1 MDNRTIE
8 LRVGI
13 VVAIAAIILFLGIIW
28 IKEYR
33 FNVERYKYGVL
44 FPNVGALSVADP
56 VTVLGVK
63 KGTVE
68 SIILSGGDVLVTFNL
83 TTDVKLKKD
92 AKFTVMN
99 IGLMGE
105 RFVDVSPGHSSEL
118 LDLSKPVEGFYD
130 TGIPEVMGMAGQ
142 MLDEIRRLVAHLEG
156 IFGTEWSQE
165 SFRETIKNLRKLSTD
180 LVTLLDRNKDKL
192 EKTATDLSYTSSEL
206 KNLLDKNK
214 GKLQSSVDNFT
225 ASSAKLDTITTTLS
239 SLSVSLKNLT
249 QKIESGQGTFG
260 KLVNDSTLYND
271 LRKTTQ
277 NVDELI
283 TDIKKNP
290 KKYLKVSLF

>member
-44 FPNVGALSVADP
+44 FPNVGALGVGDP

-105 RFVDVSPGHSSEL
+105 RFIDVSPGHSAEL
-118 LDLSKPVEGFYD
+118 LDLSRPVEGFYD

-165 SFRETIKNLRKLSTD
+165 SFKETIKDLRKLSAD
-180 LVTLLDRNKDKL
+180 LATLVEQNKSKL
-192 EKTATDLSYTSSEL
+192 EQSATDLSYTSSQL
-206 KNLLDKNK
+206 KNLVETNK

-225 ASSAKLDTITTTLS
+225 SSSAKLDTITTTLS

-249 QKIESGQGTFG
+249 QKIDSGQGTFG
-260 KLVNDSTLYND
+260 KLVNDSTLYID
-271 LRKTTQ
+271 LRKTT
-277 NVDELI
+277 NSLDELI
-283 TDIKKNP
+283 ADIKKNP
-290 KKYLKVSLF
+290 KKYLKVRLF

>member
-44 FPNVGALSVADP
+44 FPNVGALGVGDP

-105 RFVDVSPGHSSEL
+105 RFIDVSPGHSPEL
-118 LDLSKPVEGFYD
+118 LDLSRPVEGFYD

-165 SFRETIKNLRKLSTD
+165 SFKETIKDLRKLSAD

-271 LRKTTQ
+271 LRKTT
-277 NVDELI
+277 NNLDELV

>member
-44 FPNVGALSVADP
+44 FPNVGALGVGDP

-105 RFVDVSPGHSSEL
+105 RFIDVSPGHSAEL
-118 LDLSKPVEGFYD
+118 LDLSRPVEGFYD

-165 SFRETIKNLRKLSTD
+165 SFKETIKDLRKLSAD
-180 LVTLLDRNKDKL
+180 LATLVEQNKSKL
-192 EKTATDLSYTSSEL
+192 EQSATDLSYTSSQL
-206 KNLLDKNK
+206 KNLVETNK

-225 ASSAKLDTITTTLS
+225 SSSAKLDTITTTLS

-249 QKIESGQGTFG
+249 QKIDSGQGTFG
-260 KLVNDSTLYND
+260 KLVNDSTLYID
-271 LRKTTQ
+271 LRKTT
-277 NVDELI
+277 NSLDELI
-283 TDIKKNP
+283 ADIKKNP

>member
-1 MDNRTIE
+1 M
-8 LRVGI
+8 
-13 VVAIAAIILFLGIIW
+13 AIAAIILFLGIIW

-44 FPNVGALSVADP
+44 FPNVGALGVGDP

-105 RFVDVSPGHSSEL
+105 RFIDVSPGHSSEL
-118 LDLSKPVEGFYD
+118 LDLSRPVEGFYD

-165 SFRETIKNLRKLSTD
+165 SFKETIKDLRKLSAD

-206 KNLLDKNK
+206 KALVERNK
-214 GKLQSSVDNFT
+214 EKLQSSVDNFT
-225 ASSAKLDTITTTLS
+225 TSSAKLDTITTTLS

-249 QKIESGQGTFG
+249 QKIESGEGTFG
-260 KLVNDSTLYND
+260 KLLNDSTLYND
-271 LRKTTQ
+271 LRKTT
-277 NVDELI
+277 NNLDELV

>member
-44 FPNVGALSVADP
+44 FPNVGALGVGDP

-105 RFVDVSPGHSSEL
+105 RFIDVSPGHSPEL
-118 LDLSKPVEGFYD
+118 LDLSRPVEGFYD

-165 SFRETIKNLRKLSTD
+165 SFRETIKNLRKLSAD

-206 KNLLDKNK
+206 KDLLDKNK
-214 GKLQSSVDNFT
+214 GKLQSSVDNFAT
-225 ASSAKLDTITTTLS
+225 SSAKLDTITTTLS
-239 SLSVSLKNLT
+239 SLSISLKNLT

-271 LRKTTQ
+271 LRKTT
-277 NVDELI
+277 NNLDELV

>member
-33 FNVERYKYGVL
+33 FNVERYRYGVL
-44 FPNVGALSVADP
+44 FPNVGALGVGDP

-105 RFVDVSPGHSSEL
+105 RFIDVSPGHSPEL
-118 LDLSKPVEGFYD
+118 LDLSRPVEGFYD

-165 SFRETIKNLRKLSTD
+165 SFKETIKDLRKLSAD

-206 KNLLDKNK
+206 KALVERNK
-214 GKLQSSVDNFT
+214 EKLQSSVDNFT
-225 ASSAKLDTITTTLS
+225 TSSAKLDTITTTLS

-249 QKIESGQGTFG
+249 QKIESGEGTFG

-271 LRKTTQ
+271 LRKTT
-277 NVDELI
+277 NNLDELV

>member
-1 MDNRTIE
+1 M
-8 LRVGI
+8 
-13 VVAIAAIILFLGIIW
+13 AIAAIILFLGIIW

-33 FNVERYKYGVL
+33 FNVERYKYEVL
-44 FPNVGALSVADP
+44 FPNVGALGVGDP

-105 RFVDVSPGHSSEL
+105 RFIDVSPGHSPEL
-118 LDLSKPVEGFYD
+118 LDLSRPVEGFYD

-165 SFRETIKNLRKLSTD
+165 SFKETIKDLRKLSSD

-206 KNLLDKNK
+206 KALVERNK
-214 GKLQSSVDNFT
+214 EKLQSSVDNFT
-225 ASSAKLDTITTTLS
+225 TSSAKLDTITTTLS

-249 QKIESGQGTFG
+249 QKIESGEGTFG

-271 LRKTTQ
+271 LRKTT
-277 NVDELI
+277 NNLDELV

>member
-13 VVAIAAIILFLGIIW
+13 VMAIAAIILFLGIIW

-33 FNVERYKYGVL
+33 FNVERYKYEVL
-44 FPNVGALSVADP
+44 FPNVGALGVGDP

-105 RFVDVSPGHSSEL
+105 RFIDVSPGHSPEL
-118 LDLSKPVEGFYD
+118 LDLSRPVEGFYD

-165 SFRETIKNLRKLSTD
+165 SFKETIKDLRKLSSD

-206 KNLLDKNK
+206 KALVERNK
-214 GKLQSSVDNFT
+214 EKLQSSVDNFT
-225 ASSAKLDTITTTLS
+225 TSSAKLDTITTTLS

-249 QKIESGQGTFG
+249 QKIESGEGTFG

-271 LRKTTQ
+271 LRKTT
-277 NVDELI
+277 NNLDELV

>member
-1 MDNRTIE
+1 MDNRTAE
-8 LRVGI
+8 LRVGVV
-13 VVAIAAIILFLGIIW
+13 VVAALAILFFGIIW
-28 IKEYR
+28 VKEYR
-33 FNVERYKYGVL
+33 FNVQRYRYGVL
-44 FPNVGALSVADP
+44 FPNVGALAVGDP

-68 SIILSGGDVLVTFNL
+68 SIRLSDGDVLVTFNL
-83 TTDVKLKKD
+83 TTDVKLSND

-105 RFVDVSPGHSSEL
+105 RFVAVEPGHSPEP
-118 LDLSKPVEGFYD
+118 LDLAKPVKGYYD

-165 SFRETIKNLRKLSTD
+165 SIKGTIADLRKLSAD
-180 LVTLLDRNKDKL
+180 MVALLNRNKDKL
-192 EKTATDLSYTSSEL
+192 DQTAGDLAYTSSEL
-206 KNLLDKNK
+206 KGMLDKNK
-214 GKLQSSVDNFT
+214 EKLQSSLDNFT
-225 ASSAKLDTITTTLS
+225 NASAKLDTITTNLS

-249 QKIESGQGTFG
+249 QKIESGQGTLG
-260 KLVNDSTLYND
+260 KLVGDSTLYFELKNTA
-271 LRKTTQ
+271 K

>member
-33 FNVERYKYGVL
+33 FNVERYRYGVL
-44 FPNVGALSVADP
+44 FPNVGALGVGDP

-105 RFVDVSPGHSSEL
+105 RFIDVSPGHSPEL
-118 LDLSKPVEGFYD
+118 LDLSRPVEGFYD

-165 SFRETIKNLRKLSTD
+165 SFKETIKDLRKLSAD

-271 LRKTTQ
+271 LRKTT
-277 NVDELI
+277 NNLDELV

>member
-13 VVAIAAIILFLGIIW
+13 VVAVAALILFLGIIW

-33 FNVERYKYGVL
+33 FNVERYEYRVL
-44 FPNVGALSVADP
+44 FPNVGALEVGDP

-63 KGTVE
+63 KGRVE
-68 SIILSGGDVLVTFNL
+68 SILLSGGDVLVTFNL
-83 TTDVKLKKD
+83 TTDVELKKD
-92 AKFTVMN
+92 AQFTVMN

-105 RFVDVSPGHSSEL
+105 RFVDVSPGHSAEL
-118 LDLSKPVEGFYD
+118 LDLSKPVKGFYD

-165 SFRETIKNLRKLSTD
+165 SFKETIRDLRKLSAD
-180 LVTLLDRNKDKL
+180 LVSLLDRNKGKL
-192 EKTATDLSYTSSEL
+192 EQAATDLSYTSSEL
-206 KNLLDKNK
+206 KVLVEKNK
-214 GKLQSSVDNFT
+214 EKLQSSVDNFT
-225 ASSAKLDTITTTLS
+225 NSSAKLDTITTTLS
-239 SLSVSLKNLT
+239 SLSVSLKNLI
-249 QKIESGQGTFG
+249 QKIESGEGTFG
-260 KLVNDSTLYND
+260 KLVNDSTLYTD
-271 LRKTTQ
+271 LRKTT
-277 NVDELI
+277 NNLDELI
-283 TDIKKNP
+283 ADIKKNP

>member
-44 FPNVGALSVADP
+44 FPNVGALGVGDP

-68 SIILSGGDVLVTFNL
+68 SITLSGGDVLVTFNL
-83 TTDVKLKKD
+83 TTDVNLKKD

-118 LDLSKPVEGFYD
+118 LDLSRPVEGFYD

-165 SFRETIKNLRKLSTD
+165 SFKETIKDLRKLSSD

-206 KNLLDKNK
+206 KALVERNK
-214 GKLQSSVDNFT
+214 EKLQSSVDNFT
-225 ASSAKLDTITTTLS
+225 TSSAKLDTITTTLS

-271 LRKTTQ
+271 LRKTT
-277 NVDELI
+277 NNLDELV

>member
-44 FPNVGALSVADP
+44 FPNVGALGVGDP

-105 RFVDVSPGHSSEL
+105 RFIDVSPGHSPEL
-118 LDLSKPVEGFYD
+118 LDLSRPVEGFYD

-165 SFRETIKNLRKLSTD
+165 SFKETIKDLRKLSAD

-192 EKTATDLSYTSSEL
+192 EKTATDLSYASSEL
-206 KNLLDKNK
+206 KVLVERNK
-214 GKLQSSVDNFT
+214 EKLQSSVDNFT
-225 ASSAKLDTITTTLS
+225 TSSAKLDTITTTLS

-271 LRKTTQ
+271 LRKTT
-277 NVDELI
+277 NNLDELV
-283 TDIKKNP
+283 TDIKNNP

>member
-44 FPNVGALSVADP
+44 FPNVGALGVGDP

-92 AKFTVMN
+92 SKFTVMN

-105 RFVDVSPGHSSEL
+105 RFIDVSPGHSPEL
-118 LDLSKPVEGFYD
+118 LDLSRPVEGFYD

-165 SFRETIKNLRKLSTD
+165 SFKETIKDLRRLSSD

-192 EKTATDLSYTSSEL
+192 EKAATDLSYTSSEIKDL
-206 KNLLDKNK
+206 VDKNK
-214 GKLQSSVDNFT
+214 EKLQSSVDNFT

-239 SLSVSLKNLT
+239 SLSISLKNLT
-249 QKIESGQGTFG
+249 QKIESGEGTLG

-271 LRKTTQ
+271 IRKTT
-277 NVDELI
+277 NNLDELI
-283 TDIKKNP
+283 ADIKKNP

>member
-8 LRVGI
+8 LRVGV
-13 VVAIAAIILFLGIIW
+13 VVAIAAVILFLGIIW

-33 FNVERYKYGVL
+33 FNVQRYKYSVL
-44 FPNVGALSVADP
+44 FPNVGALSVGDP

-68 SIILSGGDVLVTFNL
+68 RIILSGGDVLVTLDL

-92 AKFTVMN
+92 AEFTVMN

-105 RFVDVSPGHSSEL
+105 RFIDVSPGHSSEL
-118 LDLSKPVEGFYD
+118 LDLSRPVVGFYD
-130 TGIPEVMGMAGQ
+130 TGIPEVMGMAGE
-142 MLDEIRRLVAHLEG
+142 MLEEIRRLVAHLEG
-156 IFGTEWSQE
+156 IFGTQWSQE
-165 SFRETIKNLRKLSTD
+165 SFKETIANLKKLSSD

-192 EKTATDLSYTSSEL
+192 ETAATDLSSTSSEL
-206 KNLLDKNK
+206 RKLVDKNK
-214 GKLQSSVDNFT
+214 EKLQSSVDNFT
-225 ASSAKLDTITTTLS
+225 TSSAKLDTITTTLS
-239 SLSVSLKNLT
+239 TLSVSLRNLT
-249 QKIESGQGTFG
+249 QKIDSGQGTFG

-271 LRKTTQ
+271 LRKTT
-277 NVDELI
+277 NNLDELI
-283 TDIKKNP
+283 ADIKKNP

>member
-8 LRVGI
+8 LRVGV
-13 VVAIAAIILFLGIIW
+13 VVAIAAVILFLGIIW

-33 FNVERYKYGVL
+33 FNVQRYKYSVL
-44 FPNVGALSVADP
+44 FPNVGALSVGDP

-68 SIILSGGDVLVTFNL
+68 KIILSGGDVLVTFDL

-92 AKFTVMN
+92 AEFTVMN

-105 RFVDVSPGHSSEL
+105 RFIDVSPGHSSEL
-118 LDLSKPVEGFYD
+118 LDLSRPVVGFYD
-130 TGIPEVMGMAGQ
+130 TGIPEVMGMAGE
-142 MLDEIRRLVAHLEG
+142 MLEEIRRLVAHLEG
-156 IFGTEWSQE
+156 IFGTQWSQE
-165 SFRETIKNLRKLSTD
+165 SFKETIANLKKLSSD

-192 EKTATDLSYTSSEL
+192 EKAATDLSSTSSDLKEL
-206 KNLLDKNK
+206 VDKNK
-214 GKLQSSVDNFT
+214 EKLQSSVDNF
-225 ASSAKLDTITTTLS
+225 ASSSAKLDTITTNLS
-239 SLSVSLKNLT
+239 SLSISLKNLT
-249 QKIESGQGTFG
+249 QKIESGEGTFG

-271 LRKTTQ
+271 LRKTT
-277 NVDELI
+277 NNLDELI
-283 TDIKKNP
+283 ADIKKNP

>member
-44 FPNVGALSVADP
+44 FPNVGALGVGDP

-68 SIILSGGDVLVTFNL
+68 NIILSGGDVLVTFNL

-105 RFVDVSPGHSSEL
+105 RFIDVSPGHSSEL
-118 LDLSKPVEGFYD
+118 LDLSRPVEGFYD

-165 SFRETIKNLRKLSTD
+165 SFKETIKDLRKLSAD

-206 KNLLDKNK
+206 KVLVERNK
-214 GKLQSSVDNFT
+214 EKLQSSVDNFT
-225 ASSAKLDTITTTLS
+225 TSSAKLDTITTTLS
-239 SLSVSLKNLT
+239 SLSISLKNLT

-271 LRKTTQ
+271 LRKTT
-277 NVDELI
+277 NNLDELV

>member
-44 FPNVGALSVADP
+44 FPNVGALGVGDP

-105 RFVDVSPGHSSEL
+105 RFIDVSPGHSPEL
-118 LDLSKPVEGFYD
+118 LDLSRPVEGFYD

-165 SFRETIKNLRKLSTD
+165 SFKETIKDLRKLSAD

-206 KNLLDKNK
+206 KDLVDKNK

-225 ASSAKLDTITTTLS
+225 TSSAKLDTITTTLS
-239 SLSVSLKNLT
+239 SLSISLKNLT
-249 QKIESGQGTFG
+249 QKIESGEGTFG

-271 LRKTTQ
+271 LRKTT
-277 NVDELI
+277 NNLDELV

>member
-44 FPNVGALSVADP
+44 FPNVGALGVGDP

-105 RFVDVSPGHSSEL
+105 RFVDVSPGHSPEL
-118 LDLSKPVEGFYD
+118 LDLSRPVEGFYD

-165 SFRETIKNLRKLSTD
+165 SFRETIKDLRKLSGD

-206 KNLLDKNK
+206 KVLVERNK
-214 GKLQSSVDNFT
+214 AKLQSSVDNFT
-225 ASSAKLDTITTTLS
+225 SSSAKLDTITTTLS

-249 QKIESGQGTFG
+249 QKIESGEGTFG

-271 LRKTTQ
+271 LRKTT
-277 NVDELI
+277 NNLDELV

>member
-44 FPNVGALSVADP
+44 FPNVGALGVGDP

-105 RFVDVSPGHSSEL
+105 RFIDVSPGHSPEL
-118 LDLSKPVEGFYD
+118 LDLSKPVVGFYD

-165 SFRETIKNLRKLSTD
+165 SFKETIKDLRKLSSD

-206 KNLLDKNK
+206 KVLVERNK
-214 GKLQSSVDNFT
+214 EKLQSSVDNFT
-225 ASSAKLDTITTTLS
+225 TSSAKLDTITTTLS

-260 KLVNDSTLYND
+260 KLINDSTLYND
-271 LRKTTQ
+271 LRKTT
-277 NVDELI
+277 NNLDELV

>member
-44 FPNVGALSVADP
+44 FPNVGALGVGDP

-165 SFRETIKNLRKLSTD
+165 SFRETIKDLRKLSGD

-206 KNLLDKNK
+206 KVLVERNK
-214 GKLQSSVDNFT
+214 EKLQSSVDNFT
-225 ASSAKLDTITTTLS
+225 SSSARLDTITTTLS

-249 QKIESGQGTFG
+249 QKIESGEGTFG

-271 LRKTTQ
+271 LRKTT
-277 NVDELI
+277 NNLDELV

>member
-13 VVAIAAIILFLGIIW
+13 VVAVAAIILFLGIIW

-33 FNVERYKYGVL
+33 FNVERYEYGVL
-44 FPNVGALSVADP
+44 FPNVGALSVGDP

-68 SIILSGGDVLVTFNL
+68 RIILSGGDVLVTFNL

-105 RFVDVSPGHSSEL
+105 RFIDVSPGHSPEL

-156 IFGTEWSQE
+156 IFGTEWAQE
-165 SFRETIKNLRKLSTD
+165 SFRETIKNLRKLSAD
-180 LVTLLDRNKDKL
+180 LVTLLDRNKDKF

-206 KNLLDKNK
+206 RGLVERNK
-214 GKLQSSVDNFT
+214 EKLQSSVDNFS

-239 SLSVSLKNLT
+239 SLSTSLKNLT
-249 QKIESGQGTFG
+249 QKIESGEGTFG

>member
-13 VVAIAAIILFLGIIW
+13 VVAIAVIVLFLGIIW

-44 FPNVGALSVADP
+44 FPNVGALSAGDP

-68 SIILSGGDVLVTFNL
+68 RIILSGGDVLVTFNL

-105 RFVDVSPGHSSEL
+105 RFIDVSPGHSPEL
-118 LDLSKPVEGFYD
+118 LDLSRPVEGFYD

-156 IFGTEWSQE
+156 IFGTQWSQE
-165 SFRETIKNLRKLSTD
+165 SFKETIKDLRKLSSD
-180 LVTLLDRNKDKL
+180 LVTLLDRNKEKL
-192 EKTATDLSYTSSEL
+192 EKAATDLSSTSSEL
-206 KNLLDKNK
+206 KDLVDKNK
-214 GKLQSSVDNFT
+214 DKLQSSVDNFAT
-225 ASSAKLDTITTTLS
+225 SSAKLDTVTTTLS
-239 SLSVSLKNLT
+239 SLSNSLKNLT

-271 LRKTTQ
+271 LRKTT
-277 NVDELI
+277 NNLDELI
-283 TDIKKNP
+283 ADIKKNP

>member
-44 FPNVGALSVADP
+44 FPNVGALGVGDP
-56 VTVLGVK
+56 VTVSGVK

-105 RFVDVSPGHSSEL
+105 RFVDVSPGHSPEL
-118 LDLSKPVEGFYD
+118 LDLSSPVKGFYD

-165 SFRETIKNLRKLSTD
+165 SFRETIKDLRKLSAD

-206 KNLLDKNK
+206 KVLVERNK
-214 GKLQSSVDNFT
+214 EKLQSSVDNFT
-225 ASSAKLDTITTTLS
+225 SSSARLDTITTTLS

-249 QKIESGQGTFG
+249 QKIESGEGTFG

-271 LRKTTQ
+271 LRKTT
-277 NVDELI
+277 NNLDELV

>member
-13 VVAIAAIILFLGIIW
+13 VVAIAVIVLFLGIIW

-44 FPNVGALSVADP
+44 FPNVGALSAGDP

-68 SIILSGGDVLVTFNL
+68 RIILSGGDVLVTFNL

-105 RFVDVSPGHSSEL
+105 RFIDVSPGHSPEL
-118 LDLSKPVEGFYD
+118 LDLSRPVEGFYD

-156 IFGTEWSQE
+156 IFGTQWSQE
-165 SFRETIKNLRKLSTD
+165 SFKETIANLKKLSSD
-180 LVTLLDRNKDKL
+180 LVTLLDQNKGKL
-192 EKTATDLSYTSSEL
+192 EKAASDLSYTSSEL
-206 KNLLDKNK
+206 KELVDKNR

-225 ASSAKLDTITTTLS
+225 TSSAKLDTITTTLS
-239 SLSVSLKNLT
+239 SLSISLKNLT
-249 QKIESGQGTFG
+249 QKIESGEGTFG

-271 LRKTTQ
+271 LRKTT
-277 NVDELI
+277 NNLDELI
-283 TDIKKNP
+283 ADIKKNP

>member
-44 FPNVGALSVADP
+44 FPNVGALSVSDP

-68 SIILSGGDVLVTFNL
+68 KIILSGGDVLVTFNL

-105 RFVDVSPGHSSEL
+105 RFIEVSPGHSPEL
-118 LDLSKPVEGFYD
+118 LDLSKPVGGFYD

-165 SFRETIKNLRKLSTD
+165 SFRETIKDLRKLSGD

-192 EKTATDLSYTSSEL
+192 EKTATDLSSTSSEL
-206 KNLLDKNK
+206 KGLVERNK
-214 GKLQSSVDNFT
+214 EKLQSSVDNFST
-225 ASSAKLDTITTTLS
+225 SSAKLDTITTTLS

-249 QKIESGQGTFG
+249 QKIESGEGTFG

-271 LRKTTQ
+271 LRKTT
-277 NVDELI
+277 NNLDELV

>member
-8 LRVGI
+8 LRVGV
-13 VVAIAAIILFLGIIW
+13 VVAIAAVILFLGIIW

-33 FNVERYKYGVL
+33 FNVQRYKYSVL
-44 FPNVGALSVADP
+44 FPNVGALSVGDP

-68 SIILSGGDVLVTFNL
+68 KIILSGGDVLVTFDL

-92 AKFTVMN
+92 AEFTVMN

-105 RFVDVSPGHSSEL
+105 RFIDVSPGHSSEL
-118 LDLSKPVEGFYD
+118 LDLSRPVVGFYD
-130 TGIPEVMGMAGQ
+130 TGIPEVMGMAGE
-142 MLDEIRRLVAHLEG
+142 MLEEIRRLLAHLEG
-156 IFGTEWSQE
+156 IFGTQWSQE
-165 SFRETIKNLRKLSTD
+165 SFKETIANLKKLSSD

-192 EKTATDLSYTSSEL
+192 EKAATDLSSTSSDLKEL
-206 KNLLDKNK
+206 VDKNK
-214 GKLQSSVDNFT
+214 EKLQSSVDNF
-225 ASSAKLDTITTTLS
+225 ASSSAKLDTITTNLS
-239 SLSVSLKNLT
+239 SLSISLKNLT
-249 QKIESGQGTFG
+249 QKIESGEGTFG

-271 LRKTTQ
+271 LRKTT
-277 NVDELI
+277 NNLDELI
-283 TDIKKNP
+283 ADIKKNP

>member
-44 FPNVGALSVADP
+44 FPNVGALGVGDP

-105 RFVDVSPGHSSEL
+105 RFIDVSPGHSPEI
-118 LDLSKPVEGFYD
+118 LDLSRPVEGFYD

-165 SFRETIKNLRKLSTD
+165 SFKETIKDLRKLSAD

-206 KNLLDKNK
+206 KDLVDKNK

-225 ASSAKLDTITTTLS
+225 TSSAKLDTITTTLS
-239 SLSVSLKNLT
+239 SLSVSLRNLT
-249 QKIESGQGTFG
+249 QKIESGEGTFG

-271 LRKTTQ
+271 LRKTT
-277 NVDELI
+277 NNLDELV

>member
-44 FPNVGALSVADP
+44 FPNVGALGVSDP

-99 IGLMGE
+99 IGLRGE
-105 RFVDVSPGHSSEL
+105 RFVDVSPGHSPEL

-165 SFRETIKNLRKLSTD
+165 SIRETIKDLRKLSGD

-192 EKTATDLSYTSSEL
+192 EKTVTDLSYTSSEL
-206 KNLLDKNK
+206 KDLVERNK
-214 GKLQSSVDNFT
+214 AKLQSSVDNFT
-225 ASSAKLDTITTTLS
+225 SSSARLDTITTTLS

-249 QKIESGQGTFG
+249 QKIESGEGTFG

-271 LRKTTQ
+271 LRKTTK

>member
-13 VVAIAAIILFLGIIW
+13 VVAIAVIVLFLGIIW

-44 FPNVGALSVADP
+44 FPNVGALSAGDP

-68 SIILSGGDVLVTFNL
+68 RIILSGGDVLVTFNL

-105 RFVDVSPGHSSEL
+105 RFIDVSPGHSPEL
-118 LDLSKPVEGFYD
+118 LDLSMPVEGFYD

-156 IFGTEWSQE
+156 IFGTQWSQE
-165 SFRETIKNLRKLSTD
+165 SFKETIKDLRKLSSD
-180 LVTLLDRNKDKL
+180 LVTLLDRNKEKL
-192 EKTATDLSYTSSEL
+192 EKAATDLSSTSSEL
-206 KNLLDKNK
+206 KDLVDKNK
-214 GKLQSSVDNFT
+214 DKLQSSVDNFAT
-225 ASSAKLDTITTTLS
+225 SSAKLDTVTTTLS
-239 SLSVSLKNLT
+239 SLSNSLKNLT

-271 LRKTTQ
+271 LRKTT
-277 NVDELI
+277 NNLDELI
-283 TDIKKNP
+283 ADIKKNP